1 MQTTQDTNT
10 IDIINESLSRSWS
23 YEIYRE
29 KVHELAMNGKTTGE
43 VQSEALINYTQL
55 NDRRMSRWDKTLKIP
70 AAIQESIAQ
79 LNKSLL
85 FLVITESWCGDAS
98 PSLPVI
104 NKIAELN
111 PNIELRI
118 VLRDENLDLM
128 NRFLTN
134 NAMSIPKL
142 IIVDHDTEEVI
153 ADWGPRPSMATK
165 LVEDY
170 KTLHGMLTPEFK
182 QDLQVWYN
190 KDKGQNTLSDIVG
203 LLPLK

>member
-55 NDRRMSRWDKTLKIP
+55 NDRRMNRWDKTLKIP
-70 AAIQESIAQ
+70 AAIQESIGQ
-79 LNKSLL
+79 LNKNLL

-104 NKIAELN
+104 NKIAQLN

-134 NAMSIPKL
+134 NARSIPKL

>member
-10 IDIINESLSRSWS
+10 IDIINQSLSRSWS

-79 LNKSLL
+79 LNKNLL

-153 ADWGPRPSMATK
+153 ADWGPRPSEATK
-165 LVEDY
+165 MVEVY
-170 KTLHGMLTPEFK
+170 KALHGKLTPEFK

-190 KDKGQNTLSDIVG
+190 KDKGQNILSDIVG